1 MNKLEKLVRL
11 SLIMLLL
18 LGMTGMFV
26 LSSVSTAEAKYCPQ
40 CGTYNTDSNAF
51 CTKCGADLKGKSFGN
66 KPRVGVLFVAN
77 VYPYQDARF
86 TIYHKGNVTPFLVW
100 NSEGKYEIGEV
111 TLPILNDIDFIPV
124 LEHEIPSP
132 TSVPYLSKRYNIEK
146 LMVINMNARKVERV
160 PLFSSQRYDLYM
172 DITAYTCPSGEII
185 QEKRYKDTLNGYP
198 DITAN
203 QVKTTCNGVW
213 QQFVPNIYS
222 LLRR

>member
-1 MNKLEKLVRL
+1 
-11 SLIMLLL
+11 MLLMAGL
-18 LGMTGMFV
+18 TCILVFSAT
-26 LSSVSTAEAKYCPQ
+26 TDAEAKYCPQ

-51 CTKCGADLKGKSFGN
+51 CTKCGADLRGKSFGT
-66 KPRVGVLFVAN
+66 KPKVGVLFVAN

-86 TIYHKGNVTPFLVW
+86 TIYHKGNVTPFMVW

-111 TLPILNDIDFIPV
+111 TLPMLSDIDFLPI
-124 LEHEIPSP
+124 LEREVPSP
-132 TSVPYLSKRYNIEK
+132 TSVPYISKRYSIDK
-146 LMVINMNARKVERV
+146 LMVINLNARKVDRV
-160 PLFSSQRYDLYM
+160 PLFSSQRYDLNM
-172 DITAYTCPSGEII
+172 DVTTYNCPNGDII

-213 QQFVPNIYS
+213 QQFVPNVYS